1 MSALDQLKVLG
12 EQVLTLLDATPGDP
26 DDPER
31 RRRDLRARSRI
42 AFVDAWYGGMDSP
55 TIREFCRLVR
65 MWEVPSPARA
75 GDVELL
81 WLATLFS
88 GQVGRLD
95 DADTLVARMAALD
108 AEVDDPTASY
118 LHLDMAGV
126 VRWMQGDFEASLR
139 YLDRAERAAAAGVDL
154 RHSLAFSPATR
165 IAVVRA
171 HCLWQLGDRAAAWEQ
186 IRIALA
192 AADAAGFGA
201 SGFARR
207 WALVLAM
214 MDGDARRVRHLL
226 DRPQDEP
233 TWERF
238 RYPSAVVQFARGW
251 VQARGSN
258 PAAGLATM
266 REAHAGLA
274 GQGLAGGRS
283 VLLGLMAEEA
293 LRQGRAAEALSL
305 ARRAWRSVSAASG
318 TGCRRCS
325 GSPPRRARS
334 ADSKRDVSVPPDD
347 DAVAETMATRSGPPW
362 TVTPSSTCAPATAG

>member
-12 EQVLTLLDATPGDP
+12 EQVLTLLDATPATRR
-26 DDPER
+26 PER

-65 MWEVPSPARA
+65 MWEVPSPART

-108 AEVDDPTASY
+108 DELDDPTASY

-126 VRWMQGDFEASLR
+126 VRWMQGDFRGVAAVPGPG
-139 YLDRAERAAAAGVDL
+139 RAGRGGGVDL

-171 HCLWQLGDRAAAWEQ
+171 HCLWQLGDRAGRRDQTAT
-186 IRIALA
+186 ALA

-207 WALVLAM
+207 WVLVLAM
-214 MDGDARRVRHLL
+214 MDGDARRVRQLL
-226 DRPQDEP
+226 DRPLDEP
-233 TWERF
+233 AWERF
-238 RYPSAVVQFARGW
+238 RYPSAVVRFARGW
-251 VQARGSN
+251 AARTGREGHRR
-258 PAAGLATM
+258 AG
-266 REAHAGLA
+266 HDAGGARALA
-274 GQGLAGGRS
+274 GQGLAGAGRS
-283 VLLGLMAEEA
+283 C
-293 LRQGRAAEALSL
+293 
-305 ARRAWRSVSAASG
+305 SA
-318 TGCRRCS
+318 
-325 GSPPRRARS
+325 
-334 ADSKRDVSVPPDD
+334 
-347 DAVAETMATRSGPPW
+347 
-362 TVTPSSTCAPATAG
+362 